1 VQPRQTPILLLVA
14 VLIAAATAVL
24 WAGWKIEDRV
34 FTAVFTPSA
43 VKVGSAAPEET
54 EPPFRYC
61 QSPDGQWTVAYQPDM
76 ASLCP
81 PGWVKVVPP
90 TTAIATPIATPA
102 SATPPPTLQAAGRSQ
117 GGHAP

>member
-1 VQPRQTPILLLVA
+1 VA
-14 VLIAAATAVL
+14 ILIAAATAIL
-24 WAGWKIEDRV
+24 WASWKIEDRI
-34 FTAVFTPSA
+34 FTVVFTPSA

-54 EPPFRYC
+54 GPPFRYC

-81 PGWVKVVPP
+81 PDWVKFVPP
-90 TTAIATPIATPA
+90 TTAIATPT